1 MPVCVGPSASAV
13 HIAPTLTLNSST
25 NYNQNS
31 GVLNATV
38 SATGNRAITSV
49 EFQWSTSSSFAS
61 GNSAWTVAS
70 TNTTIGQGTT
80 GTTRTVTATGLTENN
95 YTGTPYYVR
104 FRTTNSS
111 GFVTTSSI
119 GGSFTTYR
127 KIAVAFTGSS
137 TWSNPVPSSGT
148 SGLAITGLLN
158 LEARAGGGAGDYQFA
173 TQGGGGGGAGARTT
187 ASSASI
193 SGNVTV
199 TVGAGG
205 AAYSNGGATS
215 IGSVLSAAGGIN
227 PYSLFANDGG
237 ASGNGNAGG
246 IGRTYEAGGGG
257 GGTNG
262 VGGNASGSSFPWTP
276 GAGGA
281 GWTSGY
287 GEGGA
292 GGNLSNTA
300 PVNGGAYTGN
310 GGTGSSDGYSP
321 KSEGFGGS
329 GYAYFEYWGP

>member
-1 MPVCVGPSASAV
+1 MIVGAPSAVVVS
-13 HIAPTLTLNSST
+13 PTLTLGSTT

-31 GVLNATV
+31 AVLNATV

-80 GTTRTVTATGLTENN
+80 NTARTVTATGLIENN

-127 KIAVAFTGSS
+127 KIAVPFTGSS

-148 SGLAITGLLN
+148 SGLAITQLLN
-158 LEARAGGGAGDYQFA
+158 LEVRAGGGGAWSIYGA
-173 TQGGGGGGAGARTT
+173 GGGGGAGARTT
-187 ASSASI
+187 AASGTI
-193 SGNVTV
+193 SGNVVV
-199 TVGAGG
+199 TVGAGSG
-205 AAYSNGGATS
+205 WFSNGGTTS
-215 IGSVLSAAGGIN
+215 IGSVLSAAGGGYGNIGN
-227 PYSLFANDGG
+227 ENNADGG

-246 IGRTYEAGGGG
+246 GGTYSGSGAGGGG
-257 GGTNG
+257 GGTNS
-262 VGGNASGSSFPWTP
+262 AGSSFIGSTP
-276 GAGGA
+276 RG
-281 GWTSGY
+281 
-287 GEGGA
+287 GGA
-292 GGNLSNTA
+292 GGSGWTA
-300 PVNGGAYTGN
+300 GHGQGGNGGGYSNYPTPADGAQYTGN
-310 GGTGSSDGYSP
+310 GASPGYS
-321 KSEGFGGS
+321 GDNMYGGS

>member
-1 MPVCVGPSASAV
+1 MIVGAPSAVVVS
-13 HIAPTLTLNSST
+13 PTLTLGSTT

-31 GVLNATV
+31 AVLNATV

-70 TNTTIGQGTT
+70 TNTTISQGTT
-80 GTTRTVTATGLTENN
+80 NTARTVTATGLTENSS
-95 YTGTPYYVR
+95 TGTPYYVR

-119 GGSFTTYR
+119 GGSFTTY
-127 KIAVAFTGSS
+127 KKNAVPFTGSS

-148 SGLAITGLLN
+148 SGLAITQLLN
-158 LEARAGGGAGDYQFA
+158 LETRA
-173 TQGGGGGGAGARTT
+173 GGGGAGAFFGGSNGGGAGARST
-187 ASSASI
+187 ASSGTI
-193 SGNVTV
+193 SGNVVV

-205 AAYSNGGATS
+205 ALFAGNGGSTS
-215 IGSVLSAAGGIN
+215 IGSVLSVNGGIN
-227 PYSLFANDGG
+227 GGDSYSEPYGG
-237 ASGNGNAGG
+237 SSGNGNIGG
-246 IGRTYEAGGGG
+246 QPLQIMGGFFAGGGG

-262 VGGNASGSSFPWTP
+262 VGGNGYDSGGNYIG

-281 GWTSGY
+281 GWTAGY
-287 GEGGA
+287 GEGGQGWDDFHPA
-292 GGNLSNTA
+292 A
-300 PVNGGAYTGN
+300 DGAAQTGN
-310 GGTGSSDGYSP
+310 GATEAGS
-321 KSEGFGGS
+321 GGS